1 MVNHHHVK
9 PSRKFAI
16 NLAYINASFIKHI
29 DSMIK
34 KLKSQPLLALLTSEG
49 AHVCDHK
56 EECAHLEIEIE
67 NHK

>member
-1 MVNHHHVK
+1 
-9 PSRKFAI
+9 
-16 NLAYINASFIKHI
+16 
-29 DSMIK
+29 MIK